1 MLQEEGDP
9 KKSERFLRFTCIP
22 IPVRFLKV
30 SECPMGRFWEV
41 YLEKAS
47 QLDNDW
53 RVVGAVAGYTGC
65 SKIKLTI
72 LNGYNFFIFLVGK

>member
-53 RVVGAVAGYTGC
+53 KVAGAEGRKGTSLRIQAYVGV
-65 SKIKLTI
+65 
-72 LNGYNFFIFLVGK
+72 GYCNVG